1 MKTPKVAKPTKSK
14 SISFSIDKDQYE
26 KFRRLQNEVKDM
38 GIRLTP
44 KKIIFGKIT
53 LPGNILKF

>member
-26 KFRRLQNEVKDM
+26 KFRRLQNEAKDM

-44 KKIIFGKIT
+44 KKSFLVRLRCKGIS
-53 LPGNILKF
+53 